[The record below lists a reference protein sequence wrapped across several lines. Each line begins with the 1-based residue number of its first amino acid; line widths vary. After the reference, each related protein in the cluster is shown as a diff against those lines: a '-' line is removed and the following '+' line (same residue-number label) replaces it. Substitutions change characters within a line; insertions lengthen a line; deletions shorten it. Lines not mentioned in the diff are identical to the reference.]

1 MEFDKSKV
9 YTAVNADELK
19 IGCRVFVADNLGKLK
34 QLVSDNTETEIL
46 SKIQDESRAHRF
58 VVVQGEYIL
67 SYALAYLVSEP
78 AKLKWT
84 DLKLG
89 DVITR
94 DKLKFMVT
102 GIDSEDNEC
111 HIFAGDVWL
120 DDEELAEW
128 EKVENGR

>member
-9 YTAVNADELK
+9 YSAKEADELK
-19 IGCRVFVADNLGKLK
+19 IGSKIIVADTYGDLK
-34 QLVSDNTETEIL
+34 QSVLNDEETKILTEIL
-46 SKIQDESRAHRF
+46 DEYTQYRF
-58 VVVQGEYIL
+58 KTSDEVF
-67 SYALAYLVSEP
+67 YALAYLVSEP

-102 GIDSEDNEC
+102 GIDSEVDEC
-111 HIFAGDVWL
+111 HVFAGDVWL

-128 EKVENGR
+128 EKVEND